1 MAAGDDDIRDAEWL
15 AESWPML
22 GEYEG
27 RWIGIVD
34 QRVWDSDSALEQLG
48 DRAREAG
55 LDPLFA
61 FVAFERNA

>member
-1 MAAGDDDIRDAEWL
+1 MVNSEDDTRDVDWL
-15 AESWPML
+15 ARAWPTL

-34 QRVWDSDSALEQLG
+34 QRVWDSDSALERLG

-55 LDPLFA
+55 VDPLFA
-61 FVAFERNA
+61 FVTFERIA